1 MLRLGF
7 PGGAVMKDPPAN
19 AGDTNSTPGMG
30 RCPEEGNGNP
40 LQHSCLGNTMARAAW
55 QVAVHGVTKSQTQLS
70 TTQPPISPCNSLP
83 SAWWPLNIHRA
94 HLKPIPVSP
103 DLAKVHSNILLSPQQ
118 LSTSELYLSR
128 ICLPIEGNRLV
139 CPVCWCVLSTQDSVD
154 ASQSV
159 IS

>member
-1 MLRLGF
+1 MSWKGYQPSQKQDLALTLEGYIMLRLGF

-55 QVAVHGVTKSQTQLS
+55 QVAVHGVTKSQTQLI

-103 DLAKVHSNILLSPQQ
+103 DLAKVHSNILLSP
-118 LSTSELYLSR
+118 LITALN
-128 ICLPIEGNRLV
+128 I
-139 CPVCWCVLSTQDSVD
+139 
-154 ASQSV
+154 
-159 IS
+159 